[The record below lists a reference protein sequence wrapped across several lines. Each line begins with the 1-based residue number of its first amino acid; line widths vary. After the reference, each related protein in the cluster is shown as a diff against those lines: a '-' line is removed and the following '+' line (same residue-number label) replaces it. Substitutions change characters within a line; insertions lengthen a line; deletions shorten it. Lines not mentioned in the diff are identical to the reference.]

1 MLKNNGKSKKIKNE
15 YVKCKFCGE
24 RIDVIEAKE
33 NGYIQKVSGV
43 SVCDCPYCDKQFN
56 Y

>member
-1 MLKNNGKSKKIKNE
+1 MLKENGKSKKIKNE

-24 RIDVIEAKE
+24 RIDIKDAIE
-33 NGYIQKVSGV
+33 NGYIEKASNIN
-43 SVCDCPYCDKQFN
+43 VCFCPYCDKQFN